1 MAAERSSR
9 VAGRF
14 MAFLLGCGPG
24 RKDVSATSST
34 PSPRACPRFGTKRHA
49 SFQPLHCD
57 HMTSRF
63 AACLAI
69 VTIMS
74 STAAAAPPTL
84 EETRKLM
91 GIPSAGDVRGQL
103 DTVGYAST
111 PEGMAKV
118 WELSAQGP
126 MPESLGGKAAPGV
139 VGVIGPHDDYI
150 YAARV
155 YREVFPLVTAKT
167 VVVVGGFHRY
177 RKYEARDQL
186 VFDTYRAWRSP
197 DGEIPVSALRD
208 ELMAQLPAGMA
219 VKDAA
224 AHDSEH

>member
-1 MAAERSSR
+1 MTLLSA
-9 VAGRF
+9 
-14 MAFLLGCGPG
+14 AFLAL
-24 RKDVSATSST
+24 
-34 PSPRACPRFGTKRHA
+34 
-49 SFQPLHCD
+49 
-57 HMTSRF
+57 
-63 AACLAI
+63 

-74 STAAAAPPTL
+74 STATAAPPTL
-84 EETRKLM
+84 EETRGLM
-91 GIPSAGDVRGQL
+91 GIPSTGDLRGQL

-118 WELSAQGP
+118 WELSGEGP

-139 VGVIGPHDDYI
+139 IGVIGPHDDYI

-167 VVVVGGFHRY
+167 VVVVGVFHRY

-208 ELMAQLPAGMA
+208 ELVARLPAGMA
-219 VKDAA
+219 GRMPRRTTASTA
-224 AHDSEH
+224 SRASRIS